1 MFIPEDGEF
10 QVLQESE
17 DMEVRILI
25 YQIEPIRD
33 IMGNLVVSMYMYSRL
48 TPEEPSCVWST
59 GEEEE
64 IVKYMSLLDNVLQS
78 EENSFKLYEQKLL
91 LLALTY
97 RICSI
102 YNRKLVNDG
111 REVGGRKNEVFIHL
125 IQLIEKYYMQE
136 RGVEF
141 YADKL
146 CLSPKYLSAVSK
158 SICGYTVQELVFKAI
173 IRKSI
178 SLLKNTQK
186 DIQEIS
192 NAFGFPNASYFGTFF
207 KKQVGVSPQQYR
219 RIFKRLFFFT
229 VGKIARIAQSRNN
242 VRMFVEF
249 GIDGSAPDCRL
260 VFRKYIL
267 YMIDS
272 LLAGDNRSNMNFGR
286 VSFRQHCLV
295 TKFHTPSCCQHR
307 VGDNQRFVINA
318 GRSDIFYVYIEF

>member
-1 MFIPEDGEF
+1 
-10 QVLQESE
+10 
-17 DMEVRILI
+17 MEVRILI

-219 RIFKRLFFFT
+219 KNL
-229 VGKIARIAQSRNN
+229 
-242 VRMFVEF
+242 
-249 GIDGSAPDCRL
+249 
-260 VFRKYIL
+260 
-267 YMIDS
+267 
-272 LLAGDNRSNMNFGR
+272 
-286 VSFRQHCLV
+286 
-295 TKFHTPSCCQHR
+295 
-307 VGDNQRFVINA
+307 
-318 GRSDIFYVYIEF
+318 

>member
-1 MFIPEDGEF
+1 MDSGQDRLLQFERDLLSGKNICSSEGIFVNFPPSLKKPFQMKGLGLIICRQGNFQFSLNQKKHFAGAGESLFIPEDGEF

-64 IVKYMSLLDNVLQS
+64 
-78 EENSFKLYEQKLL
+78 
-91 LLALTY
+91 
-97 RICSI
+97 ICSI

-219 RIFKRLFFFT
+219 KNL
-229 VGKIARIAQSRNN
+229 
-242 VRMFVEF
+242 
-249 GIDGSAPDCRL
+249 
-260 VFRKYIL
+260 
-267 YMIDS
+267 
-272 LLAGDNRSNMNFGR
+272 
-286 VSFRQHCLV
+286 
-295 TKFHTPSCCQHR
+295 
-307 VGDNQRFVINA
+307 
-318 GRSDIFYVYIEF
+318 

>member
-1 MFIPEDGEF
+1 MDIQQDRLLQFDRDLLSGKNICSSRGVLVTFPSSLKKLFHMKGLGVIICHRGSFQFSLNQKVCSAKAGESLFIPEEGAF

-17 DMEVRILI
+17 DMEVQILI

-33 IMGNLVVSMYMYSRL
+33 IMGNAVVTMYMYSRI
-48 TPEEPSCVWST
+48 TPDEPSCVWTT

-64 IVKYMSLLDNVLQS
+64 ITKYMSLLDSAVEV
-78 EENSFKLYEQKLL
+78 EENPFKLYEQKLL

-97 RICSI
+97 RICSM

-111 REVGGRKNEVFIHL
+111 EEAGGRKNEVFIRL

-173 IRKSI
+173 IRKCI

-186 DIQEIS
+186 NIQEIS
-192 NAFGFPNASYFGTFF
+192 NEFGFPNASYFGTFF
-207 KKQVGVSPQQYR
+207 KKQMGMSPQQYR
-219 RIFKRLFFFT
+219 RNL
-229 VGKIARIAQSRNN
+229 
-242 VRMFVEF
+242 
-249 GIDGSAPDCRL
+249 
-260 VFRKYIL
+260 
-267 YMIDS
+267 
-272 LLAGDNRSNMNFGR
+272 
-286 VSFRQHCLV
+286 
-295 TKFHTPSCCQHR
+295 
-307 VGDNQRFVINA
+307 
-318 GRSDIFYVYIEF
+318 

>member
-1 MFIPEDGEF
+1 MNTFQERLLQLDRDLLSGNNICSSRGVLNAFPSSLKKLFLMRGLGLIICRQGNFQFALNQRLFRANAGETLFIPEDSHF

-17 DMEVRILI
+17 DMEVFILA
-25 YQIEPIRD
+25 YQIQPIRD
-33 IMGNLVVSMYMYSRL
+33 IIGNSVVSMYMYSRL

-192 NAFGFPNASYFGTFF
+192 NVFGFPNASYFGTFF
-207 KKQVGVSPQQYR
+207 KKQMGMSPQQYR
-219 RIFKRLFFFT
+219 K
-229 VGKIARIAQSRNN
+229 
-242 VRMFVEF
+242 
-249 GIDGSAPDCRL
+249 
-260 VFRKYIL
+260 
-267 YMIDS
+267 S
-272 LLAGDNRSNMNFGR
+272 L
-286 VSFRQHCLV
+286 
-295 TKFHTPSCCQHR
+295 
-307 VGDNQRFVINA
+307 
-318 GRSDIFYVYIEF
+318 

>member
-1 MFIPEDGEF
+1 MDTQQDRLLQFDRDLLSGKNICSSRGVLVTFPSSLKKLFHMKGLGVIICHRGSFQFSLNQKVCSAKAGESLFIPEEGAF

-17 DMEVRILI
+17 DMEVQILI

-33 IMGNLVVSMYMYSRL
+33 IMGNAVVTMYMYSRI
-48 TPEEPSCVWST
+48 TPDEPSCVWTT

-64 IVKYMSLLDNVLQS
+64 ITKYMSLLDSAVEV
-78 EENSFKLYEQKLL
+78 EENPFKLYEQKLL

-97 RICSI
+97 RICSM

-111 REVGGRKNEVFIHL
+111 EEAGGRKNEVFIRL

-219 RIFKRLFFFT
+219 KNL
-229 VGKIARIAQSRNN
+229 
-242 VRMFVEF
+242 
-249 GIDGSAPDCRL
+249 
-260 VFRKYIL
+260 
-267 YMIDS
+267 
-272 LLAGDNRSNMNFGR
+272 
-286 VSFRQHCLV
+286 
-295 TKFHTPSCCQHR
+295 
-307 VGDNQRFVINA
+307 
-318 GRSDIFYVYIEF
+318 

>member
-1 MFIPEDGEF
+1 MDIQQDRLLQFDRDLLSGKNICSSRGVLVTFPSSLKKLFHMKGLGVIICHRGSFQFSLNQKVCSAKAGESLFIPEEGAF

-17 DMEVRILI
+17 DMEVQILI

-33 IMGNLVVSMYMYSRL
+33 IMGNAVVTMYMYSRI
-48 TPEEPSCVWST
+48 TPDEPSCVWTT

-64 IVKYMSLLDNVLQS
+64 ITKYMSLLDSAVEV
-78 EENSFKLYEQKLL
+78 EENPFKLYEQKLL

-97 RICSI
+97 RICSM

-111 REVGGRKNEVFIHL
+111 EEAGGRKNEVFIRL

-136 RGVEF
+136 RRVEF

-178 SLLKNTQK
+178 SLLKNTQQ
-186 DIQEIS
+186 DIQEHS

-219 RIFKRLFFFT
+219 K
-229 VGKIARIAQSRNN
+229 
-242 VRMFVEF
+242 
-249 GIDGSAPDCRL
+249 
-260 VFRKYIL
+260 
-267 YMIDS
+267 S
-272 LLAGDNRSNMNFGR
+272 L
-286 VSFRQHCLV
+286 
-295 TKFHTPSCCQHR
+295 
-307 VGDNQRFVINA
+307 
-318 GRSDIFYVYIEF
+318 

>member
-1 MFIPEDGEF
+1 MDSGQDRLLQFDRDLLSGKNICSSEGIFVNFPPSLKKPFQMKGLGLIICRQGNFQFSLNQKKHFAGAGESLFIPEDGEF

-17 DMEVRILI
+17 DMEGRIL
-25 YQIEPIRD
+25 IEPIRD

-219 RIFKRLFFFT
+219 KNL
-229 VGKIARIAQSRNN
+229 
-242 VRMFVEF
+242 
-249 GIDGSAPDCRL
+249 
-260 VFRKYIL
+260 
-267 YMIDS
+267 
-272 LLAGDNRSNMNFGR
+272 
-286 VSFRQHCLV
+286 
-295 TKFHTPSCCQHR
+295 
-307 VGDNQRFVINA
+307 
-318 GRSDIFYVYIEF
+318 

>member
-1 MFIPEDGEF
+1 MDSGQDRLLQFDRDLLSGKNICSSEGIFVNFPPSLKKPFQMKGLGLVICRQGNFQFSLNQKKHFAEAGESLFIPEDGEF
-10 QVLQESE
+10 QILQESE
-17 DMEVRILI
+17 DMEVQVLI

-48 TPEEPSCVWST
+48 TPEEPSC
-59 GEEEE
+59 EEEE

-219 RIFKRLFFFT
+219 K
-229 VGKIARIAQSRNN
+229 
-242 VRMFVEF
+242 
-249 GIDGSAPDCRL
+249 
-260 VFRKYIL
+260 
-267 YMIDS
+267 S
-272 LLAGDNRSNMNFGR
+272 L
-286 VSFRQHCLV
+286 
-295 TKFHTPSCCQHR
+295 
-307 VGDNQRFVINA
+307 
-318 GRSDIFYVYIEF
+318 

>member
-1 MFIPEDGEF
+1 MDSGQDRLLQFDRDLLSGKNICSSEGIFVNFPPSLKKPFQMKGLGLIICHQGNFQFSLNQKKHFAGAGE
-10 QVLQESE
+10 
-17 DMEVRILI
+17 ILI

-64 IVKYMSLLDNVLQS
+64 IIKYMSLLDNVLQS

-219 RIFKRLFFFT
+219 KNL
-229 VGKIARIAQSRNN
+229 
-242 VRMFVEF
+242 
-249 GIDGSAPDCRL
+249 
-260 VFRKYIL
+260 
-267 YMIDS
+267 
-272 LLAGDNRSNMNFGR
+272 
-286 VSFRQHCLV
+286 
-295 TKFHTPSCCQHR
+295 
-307 VGDNQRFVINA
+307 
-318 GRSDIFYVYIEF
+318 

>member
-1 MFIPEDGEF
+1 MYTFEERLLLLDRDLLSGNNICSSRGVLNAFPSSLKKLFLMRGLGLIICRQGNFQFALNQRLFRANAGETLFIPEDSHF

-17 DMEVRILI
+17 DMEVFILA
-25 YQIEPIRD
+25 YQIQPIRD
-33 IMGNLVVSMYMYSRL
+33 IIGNSVVSMYMYSRL

-219 RIFKRLFFFT
+219 KNL
-229 VGKIARIAQSRNN
+229 
-242 VRMFVEF
+242 
-249 GIDGSAPDCRL
+249 
-260 VFRKYIL
+260 
-267 YMIDS
+267 
-272 LLAGDNRSNMNFGR
+272 
-286 VSFRQHCLV
+286 
-295 TKFHTPSCCQHR
+295 
-307 VGDNQRFVINA
+307 
-318 GRSDIFYVYIEF
+318 

>member
-1 MFIPEDGEF
+1 MDTQQDRLLQFDRDLLSGKNICSSRGVFMTFPSSLKSLFHMTGLGVIICRQGSFQFSLNQKIHSAKAGESLFIPEEGEF
-10 QVLQESE
+10 LVLQESE
-17 DMEVRILI
+17 DMVVQVLI

-33 IMGNLVVSMYMYSRL
+33 IMGNAVVTMYMYSRI
-48 TPEEPSCVWST
+48 TPEEPCCVWTT

-64 IVKYMSLLDNVLQS
+64 ITKYMSLLDSALQI
-78 EENSFKLYEQKLL
+78 EDNSFKLYEQKLL

-111 REVGGRKNEVFIHL
+111 EEIGGRKNEVFIRL

-141 YADKL
+141 YAGKL

-178 SLLKNTQK
+178 SLLKNTQQ

-192 NAFGFPNASYFGTFF
+192 NTFGFPNASYFGTFF
-207 KKQVGVSPQQYR
+207 KKQMGMSPQQYR
-219 RIFKRLFFFT
+219 KNL
-229 VGKIARIAQSRNN
+229 
-242 VRMFVEF
+242 
-249 GIDGSAPDCRL
+249 
-260 VFRKYIL
+260 
-267 YMIDS
+267 
-272 LLAGDNRSNMNFGR
+272 
-286 VSFRQHCLV
+286 
-295 TKFHTPSCCQHR
+295 
-307 VGDNQRFVINA
+307 
-318 GRSDIFYVYIEF
+318 

>member
-1 MFIPEDGEF
+1 MDSGQDRLLQFERDLLSGKNICSSEGIFVNFPPSLKRPFQMKGLGLIICRQGNFQFSLNQKKHFAGAGESLFIPEDGEF

-102 YNRKLVNDG
+102 YNRKLVN
-111 REVGGRKNEVFIHL
+111 EVFIHL

-219 RIFKRLFFFT
+219 KNL
-229 VGKIARIAQSRNN
+229 
-242 VRMFVEF
+242 
-249 GIDGSAPDCRL
+249 
-260 VFRKYIL
+260 
-267 YMIDS
+267 
-272 LLAGDNRSNMNFGR
+272 
-286 VSFRQHCLV
+286 
-295 TKFHTPSCCQHR
+295 
-307 VGDNQRFVINA
+307 
-318 GRSDIFYVYIEF
+318 